1 MNRVTLVLGGARS
14 GKSRYAES
22 LAAPFPSRA
31 YVATAQG
38 NDDEMLRRIGHHQE
52 RRGLDW
58 NTKEAPLDLASA
70 LETTGEDFILIDCI
84 TLWISNLLLA
94 QREIVPEV
102 ETLCSML
109 NRHKSRIVIVSNE
122 VGQGIVP
129 DNALARR
136 FRDEQGL
143 ANQRLAQT
151 AHEVV
156 LVVAGLPLVL
166 KSGSLPPAPPGTAG

>member
-22 LAAPFPSRA
+22 LAAPFRSRA
-31 YVATAQG
+31 YLATAESA
-38 NDDEMLRRIGHHQE
+38 DEEMIRRIGHHRE
-52 RRGLDW
+52 NRGPGW
-58 NTKEAPLDLASA
+58 ITKEAPLDLTAA
-70 LETTGEDFILIDCI
+70 LETTTEDVILIDCI

-94 QREIVPEV
+94 QRDIGHEV
-102 ETLCSML
+102 ETLCSVL
-109 NRHKSRIVIVSNE
+109 NRHQSRIVIVSNE

-143 ANQRLAQT
+143 ANQRLAEV
-151 AHEVV
+151 AHDVV

-166 KSGSLPPAPPGTAG
+166 KSGSSPPAPPGTAG